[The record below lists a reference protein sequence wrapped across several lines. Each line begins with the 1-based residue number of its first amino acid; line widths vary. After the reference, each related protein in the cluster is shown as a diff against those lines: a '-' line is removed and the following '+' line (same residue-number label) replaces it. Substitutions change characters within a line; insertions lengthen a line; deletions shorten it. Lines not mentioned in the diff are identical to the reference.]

1 MARDWTENEL
11 LIAMNVYCKLPFGKL
26 TSRTPL
32 IVQVAKMLNRTPSS
46 LSMKLCNLASF
57 DPALRAR
64 GIKGLR
70 AASRADK
77 AMWDSFSENWNTM
90 SEESELAFES
100 LMGRVATESPDIE
113 APLATPSGPSEA
125 ERLGKSRRHQTFFRN
140 TVLASYEYRC
150 AISGMMIPQLLVA
163 SHIIPWSEDESRRA
177 DPTNGLC
184 LNALYDRAFDRG
196 LITFDEDFRLVVS
209 QVLKKGKCV
218 GFQTL
223 NFINIEGSR
232 ITLPHRFAPD
242 KFALEIHRSRIF
254 KN

>member
-1 MARDWTENEL
+1 MAREWTNGEL

-32 IVQVAKMLNRTPSS
+32 IVQVAKKLNRTPSS

-57 DPALRAR
+57 DPSLQAR

-77 AMWDSFSENWNTM
+77 AMWDSFSADWEIM
-90 SEESELAFES
+90 SERSEAAYEA
-100 LMGRVATESPDIE
+100 LMGDAGPAQHLREPVRPN
-113 APLATPSGPSEA
+113 GPSEVK
-125 ERLGKSRRHQTFFRN
+125 RTVKSRRLQTFFRN
-140 TVLASYEYRC
+140 AVLSSYEYRC
-150 AISGMMIPQLLVA
+150 AVSGMAIPQLLVA
-163 SHIIPWSEDESRRA
+163 SHIIPWSKDESRRA

-209 QVLKKGKCV
+209 KNLKTGICPNI
-218 GFQTL
+218 QIM
-223 NFINIEGSR
+223 NFVNIEGSR
-232 ITLPHRFAPD
+232 MILPHRFLPD
-242 KFALEIHRSRIF
+242 KTALEMHRNKIF
-254 KN
+254 TG

>member
-1 MARDWTENEL
+1 
-11 LIAMNVYCKLPFGKL
+11 
-26 TSRTPL
+26 
-32 IVQVAKMLNRTPSS
+32 
-46 LSMKLCNLASF
+46 MKLCNLASF
-57 DPALRAR
+57 DPALQAR
-64 GIKGLR
+64 GIKGLQR
-70 AASRADK
+70 ASRADW
-77 AMWDSFSENWNTM
+77 AMWESFSKNWNEM
-90 SEESELAFES
+90 SEKSEQAFES
-100 LMGRVATESPDIE
+100 LMGEETSQAFDNESSIAFPNGSSETERP
-113 APLATPSGPSEA
+113 A
-125 ERLGKSRRHQTFFRN
+125 KVRRHQTFFRN